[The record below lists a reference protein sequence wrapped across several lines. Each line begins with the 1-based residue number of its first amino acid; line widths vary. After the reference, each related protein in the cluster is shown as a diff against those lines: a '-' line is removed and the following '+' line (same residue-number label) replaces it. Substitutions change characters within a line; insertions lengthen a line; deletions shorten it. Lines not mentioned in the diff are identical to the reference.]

1 MSFPHC
7 MFTSVGT
14 SHANAHHLAI
24 GQHAVPSDPDI
35 DLVLPVIAP
44 QSVLHALLLFRT
56 IPEMSTGP
64 RLRLIRPWE
73 RQYKTWVGRCS
84 FHSFIILGAES
95 LFRFHPGILL
105 TASYKSCS
113 ICDLFAR
120 SSGCGRQ
127 MAAALPSSCLG
138 RRRPF
143 PSNLYKPLPC
153 HTFQQFSRPR
163 RAGHKLP

>member
-1 MSFPHC
+1 
-7 MFTSVGT
+7 
-14 SHANAHHLAI
+14 
-24 GQHAVPSDPDI
+24 
-35 DLVLPVIAP
+35 
-44 QSVLHALLLFRT
+44 
-56 IPEMSTGP
+56 MSTGP

-73 RQYKTWVGRCS
+73 RQDRI
-84 FHSFIILGAES
+84 FP
-95 LFRFHPGILL
+95 PGILS
-105 TASYKSCS
+105 TALYKSCS

-120 SSGCGRQ
+120 SSGCGGQ